1 MTEDASAQYKR
12 RRFPAEVIAHV
23 LWLYC
28 RFPPS
33 LRDVED
39 LLTERGI
46 EVSFQTFAE
55 WARKF
60 GLTFALQLRRQ
71 FCGNF
76 ADK

>member
-39 LLTERGI
+39 LLAPAQKRPIAAIITICDNTAHRRR
-46 EVSFQTFAE
+46 T
-55 WARKF
+55 KT
-60 GLTFALQLRRQ
+60 LTILILA
-71 FCGNF
+71 
-76 ADK
+76 K